1 MNTDLLHTMCKEA
14 TRKAFNEFKRQLDVE
29 LFPLDNSI
37 KEVLQID
44 MLQNITTPVTKHFV
58 NNYNLST
65 IQIEILKNTIDS
77 YKQIALKTS
86 NNYSAK
92 FLK

>member
-44 MLQNITTPVTKHFV
+44 MLQNITGPVTKHFV

-65 IQIEILKNTIDS
+65 IQIELLTNIIDS

-86 NNYSAK
+86 NNYAGK
-92 FLK
+92 MMR

>member
-14 TRKAFNEFKRQLDVE
+14 TRKAFNEFKRQIDIE

-37 KEVLQID
+37 KEVLQSE
-44 MLQNITTPVTKHFV
+44 MLQNITGTVTKHFV

-65 IQIEILKNTIDS
+65 IQIDL
-77 YKQIALKTS
+77 YKKIALQTS
-86 NNYSAK
+86 NNYAAK
-92 FLK
+92 FLN

>member
-14 TRKAFNEFKRQLDVE
+14 TRKAFNEFKRQIDVN

-37 KEVLQID
+37 KEVLQND
-44 MLQNITTPVTKHFV
+44 MLQNIGTPVTKHFI

-65 IQIEILKNTIDS
+65 LQIELLENTIDN
-77 YKQIALKTS
+77 YKKIALETS
-86 NNYSAK
+86 NNYAGK